1 MKKVIAM
8 LASVLAV
15 ASVLVGVQLS
25 GAGAPEDDRASAL
38 SGSQFDPGNIIPDS
52 EFYNGGGM
60 NETQVQT
67 FLNAQ
72 IGTCSSSSC
81 LNVGRYSLNS
91 HGADAMCN
99 AVTGGSSLTAA
110 QIITRVGAACG
121 INPKVIIVT
130 LQKEQALVNGGTARN
145 PSAGILAR
153 AMGYACPDSA
163 NGGCDPA
170 YSGVGNQ
177 VYWASWQWKRYG
189 NPAGTSNYFTWFAPG
204 GNRNVQYNPNAAC
217 GTKSVYIQNKATAAL
232 YYYTPYTPN
241 QAALNNLYGTGDSC
255 SAYGNRNFWRLYN
268 DWFGVSTADNPFGGI
283 DAKQFGPGYVQV
295 GGWAIDPNAQTQTVQ
310 IQWYSDGQLLG
321 TLPANAS
328 RPDVG
333 RRYPGAGNNH
343 GILSTLTVGG
353 GTHTICAVGVN
364 IGSGSN
370 AQIGA
375 CQTVDVMTG
384 TPIGGMDAS
393 SKTAGQVTVNGW
405 TIDPDTAAPVV
416 VDVYVDDVMAS
427 RTTANASRP
436 DVGRRYV
443 NYGDGHG
450 IDTTFPATGGS
461 HQVCAYAFNTAGP
474 GTTKTLGCQTVT
486 VGDTS
491 PFGGMDVKTN
501 GSTAT
506 VNGWTIDP
514 DTKNPLQ
521 VRIAIDGVQV
531 GTTTANTPR
540 ADVGRRYPTAGP
552 NHGINVSYDLRPG
565 AHTICATAVN
575 VAGGSDKA
583 LGCATFTIASSSSPF
598 GGMDAAST
606 TPGRVQVN
614 GWTIDP
620 DQQQT
625 ALRVDTYLDGV
636 GVASGPANASRSD
649 VGRAYPA
656 AGPLHGINQ
665 SFAARAGSHT
675 VCSYAINVGAG
686 KNVLLGCQAVTVK

>member
-1 MKKVIAM
+1 MKRLIAVA
-8 LASVLAV
+8 ASVLAV
-15 ASVLVGVQLS
+15 ASVLVGFQITGPASS
-25 GAGAPEDDRASAL
+25 GESASAL
-38 SGSQFDPGNIIPDS
+38 SGSQFDAGNIIPDS
-52 EFYNGGGM
+52 EFYNGTGM
-60 NETQVQT
+60 NESQIQT

-91 HGADAMCN
+91 HGADAMCS
-99 AVTGGSSLTAA
+99 AIPGGGSMSAA
-110 QIITRVGAACG
+110 QIIAQVGAACG

-130 LQKEQALVNGGTARN
+130 LQKEQTLINGGIARN
-145 PSAGILAR
+145 PSAAVLQR

-170 YSGVGNQ
+170 YAGVGNQ
-177 VYWASWQWKRYG
+177 IYWASWQWKRYG

-204 GNRNVQYNPNAAC
+204 GNRNVQYSPNASC

-241 QAALNNLYGTGDSC
+241 QAALNNLYGSGDGC

-295 GGWAIDPNAQTQTVQ
+295 GGWAIDPNANTQTVQ
-310 IQWYSDGQLLG
+310 VQWYSDGKLLG

-333 RRYPGAGNNH
+333 RAYPGAGDNH

-353 GTHTICAVGVN
+353 GTHTICAIGVN

-375 CQTVDVMTG
+375 CQTVNVLSG
-384 TPIGGMDAS
+384 TPFGGMNALS
-393 SKTAGQVTVNGW
+393 SSAGKITVNGW
-405 TIDPDTAAPVV
+405 TIDPDTTAPVT
-416 VDVYVDDVMAS
+416 VDVYVDDVLGS
-427 RTTANASRP
+427 RSVANASRP
-436 DVGRRYV
+436 DVGRSYL
-443 NYGDGHG
+443 NYGDAHG
-450 IDTTFPATGGS
+450 IDTTFSASGGT
-461 HQVCAYAFNTAGP
+461 HQVCAWALNAVGAGGNP
-474 GTTKTLGCQTVT
+474 LLGCQTVT
-486 VGDTS
+486 VAATS
-491 PFGGMDVKTN
+491 PFGGSDVTVS

-514 DTKNPLQ
+514 DTANALQ
-521 VRIAIDGVQV
+521 VKVAIDGVQV
-531 GTTTANTPR
+531 GTTTANASRP
-540 ADVGRRYPTAGP
+540 DVGRVYPSAGP
-552 NHGINVSYDLRPG
+552 NHGINAVYDLTPG
-565 AHTICATAVN
+565 THTICTTAVN
-575 VAGGSDKA
+575 VGGGSDTA
-583 LGCATFTIASSSSPF
+583 LGCSTVTIGASSSPF
-598 GGMDAAST
+598 GGMDAAS
-606 TPGRVQVN
+606 PSAGRVQVN

-620 DQQQT
+620 DQQTT
-625 ALRVDTYLDGV
+625 ALRVDTYLDGS
-636 GVASGPANASRSD
+636 GVASGPANATRADVARS
-649 VGRAYPA
+649 YPA
-656 AGPLHGINQ
+656 AGAAHGINQ

-686 KNVLLGCQAVTVK
+686 KNVLLGCQVVTVG

>member
-1 MKKVIAM
+1 MKKVIAAF
-8 LASVLAV
+8 ASVLAV

-25 GAGAPEDDRASAL
+25 GVGAPDADRASAL
-38 SGSQFDPGNIIPDS
+38 SGSQFDPGNIIPDA

-60 NETQVQT
+60 NEAQVQT

-72 IGTCSSSSC
+72 IGTCRSSSC

-91 HGADAMCN
+91 HGADAMCG
-99 AVTGGSSLTAA
+99 ALTGGSSLTAA

-130 LQKEQALVNGGTARN
+130 LQKEQALVNGATARN
-145 PSAGILAR
+145 PSAAVLER

-170 YSGVGNQ
+170 YAGVGNQ
-177 VYWASWQWKRYG
+177 VFWASWQWKRYG

-204 GNRNVQYNPNAAC
+204 GNRSVQYNPNAAC

-241 QAALNNLYGTGDSC
+241 QAALNNLYGTGDGC

-283 DAKQFGPGYVQV
+283 DVKQFGPGYVQV
-295 GGWAIDPNAQTQTVQ
+295 NGWALDPNAKTQTVQ
-310 IQWYSDGQLLG
+310 VQWYSDGKLLG

-333 RRYPGAGNNH
+333 RVYPGAGNDH

-375 CQTVDVMTG
+375 CQTVDVRTG
-384 TPIGGMDAS
+384 SPFGGMDAS
-393 SKTAGQVTVNGW
+393 SNAAGQVTVRGW
-405 TIDPDTAAPVV
+405 AIDPDTQRSVTI
-416 VDVYVDDVMAS
+416 DTYVDDVLGS
-427 RTTANASRP
+427 RSVANASRP
-436 DVGRRYV
+436 DVGRAYL
-443 NYGDGHG
+443 NYGDQHG
-450 IDTTFPATGGS
+450 IDTTFQATGGT
-461 HQVCAYAFNTAGP
+461 HRVCAYALDEVAP
-474 GTTKTLGCQTVT
+474 GGVTGLGCETVT
-486 VGDTS
+486 VAGTS
-491 PFGGMDVKTN
+491 PFGGMDVTTN

-514 DTKNPLQ
+514 DTKNAVQL
-521 VRIAIDGVQV
+521 RMSIDGVQV
-531 GTTTANTPR
+531 GTATANSPR
-540 ADVGRRYPTAGP
+540 ADVGRAYPAFGP
-552 NHGINVSYDLRPG
+552 NHGIATKYDLTAGSHR
-565 AHTICATAVN
+565 ICVTAVN
-575 VAGGSDKA
+575 VGGGTDTE
-583 LGCATFTIASSSSPF
+583 LGCQSFTIAANPSPF
-598 GGMDAAST
+598 GGMDASSPAA
-606 TPGRVQVN
+606 GRVQVN

-625 ALRVDTYLDGV
+625 AIRVDTYLDGV
-636 GVASGPANASRSD
+636 GVASGPANQSRPD

-656 AGPLHGINQ
+656 AGALHGINQ

-675 VCSYAINVGAG
+675 VCSYGINVGAG
-686 KNVLLGCQAVTVK
+686 TNVLLGCQAVTVR